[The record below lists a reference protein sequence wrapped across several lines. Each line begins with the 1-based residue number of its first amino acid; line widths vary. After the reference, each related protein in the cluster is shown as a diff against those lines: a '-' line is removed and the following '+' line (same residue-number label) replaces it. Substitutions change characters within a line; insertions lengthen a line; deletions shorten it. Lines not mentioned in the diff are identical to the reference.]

1 MIQLDDVP
9 VPAAN
14 AVFREEFDDWG
25 LLFDPDSGEVHGAN
39 PVAAF
44 VWKQI
49 DGHRSVRET
58 ISLVRASFENVPDS
72 VEEEV
77 LKFVEKLRE
86 KGFLAEEAG

>member
-9 VPAAN
+9 ARSEN

-25 LLFDPDSGEVHGAN
+25 LLFDPDTGEVHGAN

-44 VWKQI
+44 VWKQV
-49 DGHRSVRET
+49 DGHRSVRDI
-58 ISLVRASFENVPDS
+58 ISVVRASFENVPDS
-72 VEEEV
+72 VEEDV

-86 KGFLAEEAG
+86 KGFLANGAG